1 MPTNHAAFSIT
12 GHYISG
18 DNFVELAKLVTSRKR
33 YRSLMDFLT
42 TNYRKRKF
50 MFGDY
55 RFSMLLN
62 EIYGHQLDMMKKSSY
77 RLLTLYFSTF

>member
-1 MPTNHAAFSIT
+1 MTHLSPLLAI
-12 GHYISG
+12 ISG
-18 DNFVELAKLVTSRKR
+18 DYFVELAKLVTSRKR

-42 TNYRKRKF
+42 TNYRKSKF

-62 EIYGHQLDMMKKSSY
+62 EIYGHQLDNDEKIF
-77 RLLTLYFSTF
+77 LPFVNTLFFHFFR